1 MTENNLCFTRYT
13 VNPADAELEVSRKS
27 GLHTSSLTHAKLR
40 LRDLVGTHRGGDSP
54 TPSERSGDAVASTN
68 YRFVATR
75 VALGA
80 SVGLL
85 ACGGCDE

>member
-1 MTENNLCFTRYT
+1 MAQSNLCFTRDT

-27 GLHTSSLTHAKLR
+27 GLHTSTLTHAKLR
-40 LRDLVGTHRGGDSP
+40 LRDLIGTHRGGDAP
-54 TPSERSGDAVASTN
+54 TPSARSGNAVASTN
-68 YRFVATR
+68 SRFVATR
-75 VALGA
+75 AALGA